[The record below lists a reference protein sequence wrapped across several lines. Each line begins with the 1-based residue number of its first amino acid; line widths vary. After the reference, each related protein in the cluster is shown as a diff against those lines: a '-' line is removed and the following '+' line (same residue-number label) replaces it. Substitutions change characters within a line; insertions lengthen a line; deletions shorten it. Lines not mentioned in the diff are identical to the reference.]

1 MARLRDPRASAPVFE
16 WEASCYVG
24 LAMADVE
31 VVVVSFNSART
42 LRSCVEPF
50 EHVRDIAVIVVDNAS
65 TDGSLPSIAGLD
77 LTLLE
82 LDSNH
87 GFAYGCNRGWRAGG
101 APAVLFLNP
110 DARISPEAV
119 RRLNQVLNANPS
131 VGLVAP
137 RILDGH
143 GGFENSM
150 RRFPR
155 LWSTYSR
162 AFFLHRIFRHAAW
175 SDEMIRDPTVY
186 ERPARA
192 EWVSGACMLV
202 RRSALER
209 LGGWDES
216 FFLDREDADL
226 CRRLFAEGLEVR
238 YEPSATASH
247 VGGASAPR
255 ASLFPTLVA
264 SRLHYARLHDSRLV
278 ALLQRVG
285 LATEELTHAVLCR
298 RRRGGKNRTPS
309 RLPARLLSSEELRA
323 GRLICR
329 RLLQPL
335 GTERR

>member
-1 MARLRDPRASAPVFE
+1 V
-16 WEASCYVG
+16 
-24 LAMADVE
+24 ADVD

-42 LRSCVEPF
+42 LRSCVEQF
-50 EHVRDIAVIVVDNAS
+50 EHVPDIHAIVVDNAS
-65 TDGSLPSIAGLD
+65 TDESVDSIAGLD
-77 LTLLE
+77 LTLLQ

-87 GFAYGCNRGWRAGG
+87 GFAYGCNRGWQAGG

-119 RRLNQVLNANPS
+119 RQLEQVLNGSPS

-137 RILDGH
+137 RIVDERGER
-143 GGFENSM
+143 ENSM

-155 LWSTYSR
+155 LRSTYSR
-162 AFFLHRIFRHAAW
+162 ALFLHRVFRFAAW
-175 SDEMIRDPTVY
+175 SDELIRDPKVY
-186 ERPARA
+186 ERPGKA

-216 FFLDREDADL
+216 FFLYCEDVDL
-226 CRRLFAEGLEVR
+226 CRRLFLEGLEVR

-255 ASLFPTLVA
+255 PSLLPRLVA

-285 LATEELTHAVLCR
+285 VAIEELMRAVVTPEGEGARAGHVRAFRLACSPR
-298 RRRGGKNRTPS
+298 RDPGLERLGPS
-309 RLPARLLSSEELRA
+309 RAGPA
-323 GRLICR
+323 
-329 RLLQPL
+329 P
-335 GTERR
+335 